1 MRVGLMTREYPPY
14 VYGGAG
20 VHVEY
25 LSREMA
31 RQIEVEVHA
40 WGEQPKEEQ
49 SDPRGEPCEEP
60 PEGLEVHFEQPWEAI
75 SNGTTQK
82 FKGALE
88 ALSLNLLEQLH
99 LDKLDVIHT
108 HTWYVSMAG
117 FLAKK
122 LYNIPFVLTTH
133 SLEPLRAWK
142 AEQLG
147 SGYALSS
154 WMERTAILDA
164 DAVIAVSQG
173 TRTDILKAYP
183 DVDPAKIHVI
193 YNGIDLQQYQYTPRQ
208 EALLKYG
215 VDPMKPYVLF
225 VGRITRQKGV
235 THLVDAIK
243 YLPPGTQVVLCAGAP
258 DTPEIADE
266 MRAKVEA
273 ARATTPGSQPAMVA
287 VESDG
292 VSNPPG
298 HATASGDPTGT
309 GHNIVWIEQMVSKQE
324 AIQLYSHCA
333 VFCCPSV
340 YEPFGIINLEAMACR
355 APVVASATG
364 GILEVVVDDAR
375 AAKDS
380 IEQTGYLVPFEAD
393 PATTFPADPEQFSHD
408 LAEKLNELLADP
420 AKAREL
426 GEAGRRRVE
435 AQFSWKAIAQQTIDL
450 YGKLIAERG

>member
-31 RQIEVEVHA
+31 KTIDVEVHA
-40 WGEQPKEEQ
+40 WGA
-49 SDPRGEPCEEP
+49 P
-60 PEGLEVHFEQPWEAI
+60 PEDEKDPVRPAGERGSGSLEVYFEQPWDAI
-75 SNGTTQK
+75 TDGTTAK

-99 LDKLDVIHT
+99 LEKVDVVHT

-122 LYNIPFVLTTH
+122 LYGVPFVLTTH
-133 SLEPLRAWK
+133 SLEPFRAWK

-154 WMERTAILDA
+154 WMERTAIMDA
-164 DAVIAVSQG
+164 DAIVAVSNG
-173 TRTDILKAYP
+173 TKADIQRAYP
-183 DVDPAKIHVI
+183 DVDPKKIHVI
-193 YNGIDLQQYQYTPRQ
+193 YNGIDLQQYQWTPDKSSL
-208 EALLKYG
+208 EKYG
-215 VDPMKPYVLF
+215 VDTTRPYVLF

-235 THLVDAIK
+235 THLVDAIP
-243 YLPPGTQVVLCAGAP
+243 YLPAGTQVVLCAGAP
-258 DTPEIADE
+258 DTPEIAAE

-273 ARATTPGSQPAMVA
+273 ARVKAG
-287 VESDG
+287 G
-292 VSNPPG
+292 
-298 HATASGDPTGT
+298 TAK
-309 GHNIVWIEQMVSKQE
+309 IVWIENMVSRID
-324 AIQLYSHCA
+324 AVQLYSHCA

-364 GILEVVVDDAR
+364 GILEVVVDG
-375 AAKDS
+375 
-380 IEQTGYLVPFEAD
+380 QTGYLVPFAAD
-393 PATTFPADPEQFSHD
+393 PVTSFPTEPEQFSRD
-408 LAEKLNELLADP
+408 LARRITELLDDP
-420 AKAREL
+420 AKAKKM
-426 GEAGRRRVE
+426 GEAGRKRVE
-435 AQFSWKAIAQQTIDL
+435 EHFSWTAIAAQTIDL
-450 YGKLIAERG
+450 YRSLIAARK